1 MKKIF
6 LVIAG
11 LLAILA
17 VSIAAGVAVAAPAAE
32 IPAPVA
38 AAVEGA
44 VPAELGAR
52 LEILAWKQSRPECIA
67 TAASVERAITGS
79 GRYAVKLTGQAG
91 KSACDAWGWV
101 QLRLFAPAFITTRA
115 VRAGEP
121 LEGAVKESEKEVRAG
136 RAPAQVGAGAK
147 AGRHLGAGQLVE
159 ATHLD
164 AGAPGTGESIKVVV
178 QAGALSVSQNGRA
191 VPCGRGRV
199 CAVLPSGKHVEGRLE
214 AGVLVVE
221 AR

>member
-11 LLAILA
+11 LLAVLA

-44 VPAELGAR
+44 VPSELGAR
-52 LEILAWKQSRPECIA
+52 LEILAWKQSRPECVA

-79 GRYAVKLTGQAG
+79 GRYAVKLTGKG
-91 KSACDAWGWV
+91 CDAWGWV
-101 QLRLFAPAFITTRA
+101 NLRLYAPAFVTTRA

-121 LEGAVKESEKEVRAG
+121 LEGAVKESEKEVRSG

-147 AGRHLGAGQLVE
+147 AGRHLGAGQLIE